1 MSWRRASDT
10 DCLLRCDVRKFVLPV
25 RTTILPVRGA
35 FCKEQFTCVVW
46 KNPIVLLV
54 RVSFSTVTRASR
66 RPPPVSRDVI
76 VDAAIR
82 VLDRDGPHPSM
93 DAFAV
98 EAGITKPRLYRQFTD
113 KGDLYAAIGARFADS
128 AFAATG
134 TDLTLL
140 LQPPSVAIDRA
151 LSDYAVGILAHPNV
165 FRFLTQTSANR
176 EGATGQ
182 YDLASAVAGRF
193 AERARAVADS
203 IPLDAEGIEYLA
215 RAIVGVMI
223 VLTDLWL
230 SDAKPDS
237 AEFVSRVHELVWGMI
252 DAFLRG
258 RGITAE
264 PGVPIFVTLAAL
276 SPDED

>member
-1 MSWRRASDT
+1 M
-10 DCLLRCDVRKFVLPV
+10 
-25 RTTILPVRGA
+25 
-35 FCKEQFTCVVW
+35 
-46 KNPIVLLV
+46 
-54 RVSFSTVTRASR
+54 TRASR
-66 RPPPVSRDVI
+66 RPPPVTRDVI
-76 VDAAIR
+76 VEAAIR

-98 EAGITKPRLYRQFTD
+98 EAGITKPRLYRQFSD

-134 TDLTLL
+134 TDPTML
-140 LQPPSVAIDRA
+140 LQPPRAAIDRA
-151 LSDYAVGILAHPNV
+151 LADYTVGILAHPNV

-193 AERARAVADS
+193 ARRARAVAEA
-203 IPLDAEGIEYLA
+203 IPLDADGIEYLA

-230 SDAKPDS
+230 DDVEPDAGQ
-237 AEFVSRVHELVWGMI
+237 FVSRVHVLVWGMI
-252 DAFLRG
+252 DAYLRG
-258 RGITAE
+258 RGVAADPE
-264 PGVPIFVTLAAL
+264 VPIFVTLAAL
-276 SPDED
+276 NPDADDV

>member
-1 MSWRRASDT
+1 M
-10 DCLLRCDVRKFVLPV
+10 
-25 RTTILPVRGA
+25 
-35 FCKEQFTCVVW
+35 W
-46 KNPIVLLV
+46 KVPIVLLV

-82 VLDRDGPHPSM
+82 VLDRDGPYPSM

-98 EAGITKPRLYRQFTD
+98 EAGITKPRLYRQFAD
-113 KGDLYAAIGARFADS
+113 KGDLYAAIGTRFADS

-140 LQPPSVAIDRA
+140 LQPPSAAIDRA
-151 LSDYAVGILAHPNV
+151 LTDYVVGILAHPNV

-176 EGATGQ
+176 EGVTGQ
-182 YDLASAVAGRF
+182 YDLAGAVAGRF

-230 SDAKPDS
+230 SDTEPDS
-237 AEFVSRVHELVWGMI
+237 GEFVNRVHELVWGMI

-258 RGITAE
+258 RGIAADPE
-264 PGVPIFVTLAAL
+264 VPIFVTLAAL
-276 SPDED
+276 NPDAGEV